1 MANDT
6 SAEEASSL
14 HSLQWDPESLIDSL
28 DKLYRL
34 TTHEAEQSIAWYRIN
49 SRPKK
54 RWAQII
60 RVTAIVATSLG
71 GIIPIL
77 SQIVSEVDE
86 SLRILFNPAWASVA
100 IALAA
105 TALGL
110 DRFFGFSTAWMRFI
124 TSEMQIKAKLQAFQ
138 FEWEVERMSWRGS
151 APSYKQARTMM
162 LRCAT
167 LATEVSNIVQ
177 AETLTWVEEF
187 QGALKTLDER
197 SKTQA
202 ESAQRGAVK
211 VTIENGDQCEAG
223 WTLSVAG
230 KDAEIH
236 YGKTGVISNIYPG
249 IHKITIQ
256 GLIQEKSVQA
266 ESVVQVFPGEIATV
280 DLTLA

>member
-1 MANDT
+1 MANNTPTD
-6 SAEEASSL
+6 EVPSL
-14 HSLQWDPESLIDSL
+14 HALQWDPEHLNDSL

-34 TTHEAEQSIAWYRIN
+34 TISEAEQSMAWYRIN

-60 RVTAIVATSLG
+60 RVSAIVATSLG

-86 SLRILFNPAWASVA
+86 NLLLLFNPALASVA

-124 TSEMQIKAKLQAFQ
+124 TSEMKIKSKLQTFQ
-138 FEWEVERMSWRGS
+138 FEWAVERMSWRGE
-151 APSYKQARTMM
+151 APNHKQARAMIM
-162 LRCAT
+162 RCA
-167 LATEVSNIVQ
+167 AFASEISNIVQ
-177 AETLTWVEEF
+177 DETLTWVEEF

-202 ESAQRGAVK
+202 ESSQLGAIK
-211 VTIENGDQCEAG
+211 VTVENGDQCEEG
-223 WTLSVAG
+223 WMLSIPG
-230 KDAEIH
+230 KDSENH
-236 YGKTGVISNIYPG
+236 HGKTGVVGNIYPG
-249 IHKITIQ
+249 LHKITIQ
-256 GLIQEKSVQA
+256 GEINDRSVQA
-266 ESVVQVFPGEIATV
+266 ESAVQVFPGEIATV

>member
-1 MANDT
+1 MATDT
-6 SAEEASSL
+6 SADETPSL
-14 HSLQWDPESLIDSL
+14 HTLQWDPDNLIDSL

-34 TTHEAEQSIAWYRIN
+34 TIHEAEQSIAWYRIN

-54 RWAQII
+54 RWAQRI
-60 RVTAIVATSLG
+60 RVAAIVATSLG

-77 SQIVSEVDE
+77 SQIVANNNEIWGK
-86 SLRILFNPAWASVA
+86 ILNPAWASVA

-110 DRFFGFSTAWMRFI
+110 DRFFGFSTAWMRYI
-124 TSEMQIKAKLQAFQ
+124 TSEMQIQGKLQAFQ
-138 FEWEVERMSWRGS
+138 FEWEVERLSWRGN

-167 LATEVSNIVQ
+167 FAAEVSNIIQ

-197 SKTQA
+197 AKTQT
-202 ESAQRGAVK
+202 ESTQHGAVK
-211 VTIENGDQCEAG
+211 VMVENGDQCEDG

-230 KDAEIH
+230 KESEMH
-236 YGKTGVISNIYPG
+236 YGKTGVVSNIYPG

-256 GLIQEKSVQA
+256 GEIQEKSVQA
-266 ESVVQVFPGEIATV
+266 ESVVQVFPGEITTT